1 MPQSLVFIVVGII
14 CLAAVW
20 YLYDMTRTY
29 MRMGKLRNQL
39 AATNPLF
46 CDWPIRCQRVDV
58 GVGRPTRLQSSVMV
72 VTPKE
77 IGVYPKS
84 RNQKEHWTFNTSDL
98 RWFGRT
104 DKYTYGK
111 NEIWLHFETD
121 GRWQTLKV
129 HTYQPSM
136 MALVRALKAVATEE
150 QVIAYRRRRPY
161 IHFGPVSAEPAE
173 QNIHGGWLINDPVKL
188 YLNPMSLV
196 VMEDGAVRRT
206 IPLRDIQKISAL
218 KRLDTPDAN
227 GLVRFQIQGETVAFA
242 SPIHEDFAKML
253 ALAAKRSLEA
263 PLVEKGKKDEEDAFE
278 EVEMIYEATE
288 DKSLELLTAGFV
300 IGDDGEIQIRG
311 E

>member
-1 MPQSLVFIVVGII
+1 MI
-14 CLAAVW
+14 
-20 YLYDMTRTY
+20 RTY
-29 MRMGKLRNQL
+29 TGMSKLQNRL

-58 GVGRPTRLQSSVMV
+58 GDGHSTRLQSSVMV

-77 IGVYPKS
+77 VSVYPKS
-84 RNQKEHWTFNTSDL
+84 RNQKEHWTFKTADL

-104 DKYTYGK
+104 DKYTYGD
-111 NEIWLHFETD
+111 NEIWLHFETE

-136 MALVRALKAVATEE
+136 MALVRALKEVAIEE

-161 IHFGPVSAEPAE
+161 IHFGPVTAQPAE
-173 QNIHGGWLINDPVKL
+173 QNIHGGWTINEPVKL

-196 VMEDGAVRRT
+196 VMNEGEIART
-206 IPLRDIQKISAL
+206 IRLADIQKIAAL
-218 KRLDTPDAN
+218 KRLDTPDAD
-227 GLVRFQIQGETVAFA
+227 GLVRFQVQGETVAFA
-242 SPIHEDFAKML
+242 SPRHEDLAKLL

-263 PLVEKGKKDEEDAFE
+263 PLVEKGKKDDEDEFE
-278 EVEMIYEATE
+278 EVQMLYEATE

-300 IGDDGEIQIRG
+300 IGDDGEIQMRG
-311 E
+311 ES